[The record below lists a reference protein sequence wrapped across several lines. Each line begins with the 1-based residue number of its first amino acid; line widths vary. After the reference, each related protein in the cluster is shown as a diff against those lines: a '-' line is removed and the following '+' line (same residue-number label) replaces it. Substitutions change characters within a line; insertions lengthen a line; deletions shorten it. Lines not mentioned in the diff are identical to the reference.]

1 MCKLKLALFVLT
13 ATFVGCDS
21 QNSASTGTVAE
32 NPGEAQSG
40 DIEAQMPSW
49 VKTLDR
55 AAISITD
62 FEGPGRSIE
71 DLAEQISRDDDH
83 VAVLRR
89 VFESCNQD
97 EADTAVRALTVITK
111 KDPKPE
117 YLELSDILLSRQGSL
132 QVHYT
137 CWLFVNYPVETVID
151 RFVTILAG
159 ENASWLDRLSVVR
172 MLDKMLDRDGCELV
186 RPQLDGATM
195 LILDE
200 SDDSRL
206 VIETMILRRTCDLIS
221 NADCLE
227 RLEAIVAREGSDFA
241 PRATKKIRELC
252 ADE

>member
-1 MCKLKLALFVLT
+1 MKRWLFIIVIA
-13 ATFVGCDS
+13 AT
-21 QNSASTGTVAE
+21 TTVAITA
-32 NPGEAQSG
+32 GYRFYLLRT
-40 DIEAQMPSW
+40 PSW

-55 AAISITD
+55 SALSIID
-62 FEGPGRSIE
+62 FEGPGRSID
-71 DLAEQISRDDDH
+71 DLAEKISRDDDH

-89 VFESCNQD
+89 VFETCNED
-97 EADTAVRALTVITK
+97 EANTAVRALTVITE

-137 CWLFVNYPVETVID
+137 CWLFANYSVETVIG
-151 RFVTILAG
+151 RFVKILTG
-159 ENASWLDRLSVVR
+159 ENATRLERFSVVR
-172 MLDKMLDRDGCELV
+172 VLDMMLERDGCELV
-186 RPQLDGATM
+186 RPHLDGVTR

-227 RLEAIVAREGSDFA
+227 RLDAILAREGSDFA
-241 PRATKKIRELC
+241 PHATKKIRELC
-252 ADE
+252 ADD